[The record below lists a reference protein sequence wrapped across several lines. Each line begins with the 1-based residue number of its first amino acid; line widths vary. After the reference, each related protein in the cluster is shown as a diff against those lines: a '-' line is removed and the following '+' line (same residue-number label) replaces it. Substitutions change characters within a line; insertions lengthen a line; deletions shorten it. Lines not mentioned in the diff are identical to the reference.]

1 MTDRRTFLVAA
12 GATAAASALP
22 IGASPVSNYP
32 KLVHHV
38 FFWLKNPNSK
48 EDLEKLLKGL
58 RTLAKIETV
67 RGVHFGVPAST
78 EKRDVVDNSY
88 SASEILFFDDT
99 AGQKAHFGR
108 RVAPRNLRPLVVALV
123 MALGLG
129 VLGVACSRT
138 VEECTPRTVQTE
150 TGAVTTT
157 DQVCVR
163 RSVFGGG
170 GGGLGK

>member
-1 MTDRRTFLVAA
+1 MNTRRTFIAAA
-12 GATAAASALP
+12 GAAAVTLNPSQA
-22 IGASPVSNYP
+22 GAAPVSNYP

-38 FFWLKNPNSK
+38 FFWLKNPGSK

-99 AGQKAHFGR
+99 AGQKVYQDHPIHKQFVADCSHLWE
-108 RVAPRNLRPLVVALV
+108 RVVVYDA
-123 MALGLG
+123 MAI
-129 VLGVACSRT
+129 
-138 VEECTPRTVQTE
+138 
-150 TGAVTTT
+150 
-157 DQVCVR
+157 
-163 RSVFGGG
+163 
-170 GGGLGK
+170 